1 MDELRI
7 TRIRHLFY
15 PDMQPDYFFELS
27 KRQAE
32 AGHEVDIL
40 TWRKNG
46 SYSDK
51 VVAGGFIIH
60 RLHGLNFR
68 MDGMI
73 EEYPYL
79 PRLPAEIEMLKS
91 EIVHGESHLFLTTF
105 QAISKAK
112 SLGLPSVVTVHGVLA
127 YRGFAV
133 NSMQRIYLHTLGS
146 EVFKRADRVICLTRG
161 DAGEIVKL
169 GCNPEKIRLVPNA
182 IDTERFR
189 PGKKQDDNLI
199 TWVGRFVPEKGV
211 QYLIEAARIVAN
223 EFRDVRFILVG
234 YGPLETKI
242 MKLAFDHGLL
252 NKFVF
257 FTGALDRDEVAK
269 VLGKSRIFVFPSL
282 KEGLP
287 VSVLEA
293 MASGLSVIGSDIEG
307 INDVIS
313 DQYNGLL
320 VPSKNPKA
328 LASAISTLLNDR
340 SLGKKMGKNARQSM
354 TEKYSW
360 DIVSNKIEKVY
371 YEAIEEAKRP

>member
-1 MDELRI
+1 MHI

-15 PDMQPDYFFELS
+15 PDIQPDYFFELS
-27 KRQAE
+27 MRQAE
-32 AGHEVDIL
+32 AGHEVDVL
-40 TWRKNG
+40 TWRKNE

-68 MDGMI
+68 IDGMI

-79 PRLPAEIEMLKS
+79 PRLPAKIEMLKS
-91 EIVHGESHLFLTTF
+91 EIVHAESHLFLTTF

-112 SLGLPSVVTVHGVLA
+112 RLGLPSVVTVHGVLA
-127 YRGFAV
+127 YRGVAV
-133 NSMQRIYLHTLGS
+133 NSMQHIYLHTLGS
-146 EVFKRADRVICLTRG
+146 EVFKRANRVICLTRS
-161 DAGEIVKL
+161 DAGEIIKL
-169 GCNPEKIRLVPNA
+169 GCNPKKIRLVPNA
-182 IDTERFR
+182 IDTEHFK
-189 PGKKQDDNLI
+189 PSKQQEDNLI

-211 QYLIEAARIVAN
+211 KYLIEAARIVAD

-234 YGPLETKI
+234 YGPLKTKI
-242 MKLAFDHGLL
+242 MRLAYDRGLL

-257 FTGALDRDEVAK
+257 FPGALSRDEVAK
-269 VLGKSRIFVFPSL
+269 VLGRSRIFVFPSL

-293 MASGLSVIGSDIEG
+293 MASGLSVVGSDIEG
-307 INDVIS
+307 VKDIIS

-320 VPSKNPKA
+320 VPSRSPKA

-340 SLGKKMGKNARQSM
+340 GLGKKMGKNARQSM
-354 TEKYSW
+354 IEKYSW
-360 DIVSNKIEKVY
+360 DIITSKIEKVY
-371 YEAIEEAKRP
+371 CEAIEEAK